1 VVVDAVQSP
10 VRRGGSEVVVVV
22 VGVVAPSQ
30 ANKCRRRR
38 SKVSEEDRIK
48 AHSLEALPHI
58 QRENKPM
65 KVES

>member
-1 VVVDAVQSP
+1 MQSP

-22 VGVVAPSQ
+22 VVEVVAPSQ